1 MTILLLLLCTFGQ
14 MDVGN
19 ISNTNRFRLGF
30 SYTASIPSI
39 QNEKDFADMTT
50 DAGLSFQ
57 LGTLAQGMSVDLL
70 GDISDRFRFRGG
82 VSFLNLEGSYSED
95 FNAGQQ
101 IILAIITLGLI
112 SHGSNEVIDLNDQA
126 ISVEAEAYYILT
138 KNQSISLSVG
148 AGPIYTF
155 ASRSLNTPLTVT
167 SGSGN
172 GFGFLGSVRLDQES
186 YFKFFGLKFMFGLEA
201 GYRMNRVNL
210 SDEEADNYELDFSGP
225 FLKFGPHI
233 GF

>member
-19 ISNTNRFRLGF
+19 VSNSPRFRLGI
-30 SYTASIPSI
+30 SYTASMPSM

-50 DAGLSFQ
+50 DAGLSFK
-57 LGTLAQGMSVDLL
+57 LGNLAQGVSFDLL

-95 FNAGQQ
+95 FNVGQQ
-101 IILAIITLGLI
+101 IILAIITLGLL
-112 SHGSNEVIDLNDQA
+112 SHSSNEVIDLNDQA
-126 ISVEAEAYYILT
+126 VSIEAEAYYILT
-138 KNQSISLSVG
+138 KNESISLSIG

-172 GFGFLGSVRLDQES
+172 GLGFLGSFRLDQES
-186 YFKFFGLKFMFGLEA
+186 SFKLFGLKFMFGLEV
-201 GYRMNRVNL
+201 GYRMNKVNL

-225 FLKFGPHI
+225 FLKAGPHI